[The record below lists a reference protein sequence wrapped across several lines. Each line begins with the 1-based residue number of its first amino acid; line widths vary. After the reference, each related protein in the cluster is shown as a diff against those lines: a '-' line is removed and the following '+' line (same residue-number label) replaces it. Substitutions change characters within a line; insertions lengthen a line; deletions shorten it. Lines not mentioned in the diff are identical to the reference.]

1 MGDLS
6 LAYDALDRLAL
17 HGDTPNQPFAKEDS
31 SWVRV
36 PITQVPLATNI
47 YIQTWWVWH
56 VPRVVAMLALDSKYE
71 VISLCP

>member
-17 HGDTPNQPFAKEDS
+17 HGDTQNQPFAKEDS

-36 PITQVPLATNI
+36 PTTQVPLATNIYI

-56 VPRVVAMLALDSKYE
+56 VPRVVAMLALD
-71 VISLCP
+71 